1 MIILDKD
8 PEELTTDQFK
18 LALQKVR
25 EDMHGRHF
33 AMLRAHYYA
42 PDRTLTAAQMA
53 KAVGYKHF
61 STACFQYGGLASK
74 LCDILGHPA
83 GATKLYLIVSFID
96 RDAKAKAHGSWI
108 MRPQV
113 AQALKELGWMG

>member
-1 MIILDKD
+1 MLTLKKD
-8 PEELTTDQFK
+8 LEEVSTRQFK
-18 LALQKVR
+18 SALRKVR
-25 EDMHGRHF
+25 EDMHEKEF
-33 AMLRAHYYA
+33 EMLRAHYYA
-42 PDRTLTAAQMA
+42 PNRTITSTQLAQ
-53 KAVGYKHF
+53 AVGYKHF